1 MTKCTDLQASSNPG
15 VGPARPYIHLGARG
29 LYPSPLLSMDAATHQ
44 NTKWMPYWIALSQIL
59 GIAAL
64 AVTGTW
70 LSHYRG
76 GFAWS
81 GNLQFNVHPLCMVLG
96 MVFLCGDALLV
107 YRVFRN
113 ETKKATKILHGVL
126 HIFAL
131 IISLVGIIAVFQFH
145 KTNSIPDM
153 YSLHSW
159 CGIATFTLY
168 ILQWI
173 LGFVLFFIPG
183 VAYTYRTQFKP
194 LHVFFGICLL
204 ICSIASCLIGLTEKM
219 LFSIPFLVEFT
230 IKVCIEGRFRKE
242 GKIFHI
248 YLTSHMYRQEN
259 NEQANTAEM
268 KKKKENPEVL

>member
-1 MTKCTDLQASSNPG
+1 MDD
-15 VGPARPYIHLGARG
+15 
-29 LYPSPLLSMDAATHQ
+29 SPHQ
-44 NTKWMPYWIALSQIL
+44 NTGWMPYWVALSQIL
-59 GIAAL
+59 GVAAL

-126 HIFAL
+126 HILAL

-145 KTNSIPDM
+145 KSSGIPDM

-159 CGIATFTLY
+159 CGMATFVFY

-173 LGFVLFFIPG
+173 LGFVMFFVPEVG
-183 VAYTYRTQFKP
+183 FTYKAKFKP
-194 LHVFFGICLL
+194 MHVFVGLSLL
-204 ICSIASCLIGLTEKM
+204 VCAIASCLLGLTEK
-219 LFSIPFLVEFT
+219 LFFSIPKDYSKMPPEGILANTLGLLLVAFGT
-230 IKVCIEGRFRKE
+230 VVGYI
-242 GKIFHI
+242 
-248 YLTSHMYRQEN
+248 LTRDEWRRQPLPE
-259 NEQANTAEM
+259 EQALSIDFKTLTEG
-268 KKKKENPEVL
+268 ESPCEP